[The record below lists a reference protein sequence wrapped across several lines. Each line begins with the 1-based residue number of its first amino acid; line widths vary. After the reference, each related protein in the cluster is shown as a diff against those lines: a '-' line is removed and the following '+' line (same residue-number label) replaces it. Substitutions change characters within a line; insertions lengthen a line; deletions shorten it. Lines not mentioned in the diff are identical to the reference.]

1 MDVCEELDIT
11 DEEEYLEFT
20 SSVENDN
27 DSIVQEVEQ
36 SIILFDTWSER
47 PPLGVFLGTKSGY
60 IFQMESKSKMT
71 TKWIIILILMTFE
84 F

>member
-1 MDVCEELDIT
+1 MDVCEEHDIT
-11 DEEEYLEFT
+11 DVEGYLEFA
-20 SSVENDN
+20 SSVENNN

-47 PPLGVFLGTKSGY
+47 LTLGVFLGTKSGY

-71 TKWIIILILMTFE
+71 TKWIIILILMTVGF
-84 F
+84 